1 MLLFSNLQPRT
12 DHKKI
17 KVINAEVWILSNL
30 CRISQVDQFVK
41 IESSYFVGALEN
53 ITKIHSSNSQTME
66 SGTVWQ
72 P

>member
-17 KVINAEVWILSNL
+17 KVINAVWILSNL